1 VTIRR
6 EIPSVFADTN
16 QDRKWGWRNT
26 IKDMITR
33 RSFIPPVI
41 LDRSKEISEKYLTE
55 TRKQYISNAMD
66 YYHIASA
73 IKEMIDDYL
82 QIQRENENSNAQWQ
96 GLGKRSVKESSD
108 DDMTWIERLSR
119 MVDEIVED

>member
-1 VTIRR
+1 
-6 EIPSVFADTN
+6 
-16 QDRKWGWRNT
+16 
-26 IKDMITR
+26 
-33 RSFIPPVI
+33 
-41 LDRSKEISEKYLTE
+41 
-55 TRKQYISNAMD
+55 
-66 YYHIASA
+66 
-73 IKEMIDDYL
+73 MIDDYL